1 MSELP
6 DFRYAHFTVS
16 DENPFRLTPPRDQ
29 ANFDNVADAS
39 KRASSGRNASPPY
52 PNPEYEDV
60 FDALKNAVKQR
71 TKQGTAFLSLFNS
84 ELMLIKRSLLITIVA
99 SMAVFVISMVC
110 WVVLNVG
117 LSIALYSVNLSV
129 FVIICI
135 LLCINVAAAILLFRL
150 AKNASQLVSFERVIG
165 LIKRSL
171 LS

>member
-6 DFRYAHFTVS
+6 DFRRAHFTVC

-29 ANFDNVADAS
+29 ANFDNVADVS
-39 KRASSGRNASPPY
+39 KKALSGRTASSPY
-52 PNPEYEDV
+52 PNPEYEEV

-71 TKQGTAFLSLFNS
+71 KKQGTAFLSLFNS

-99 SMAVFVISMVC
+99 SMAVLIISIVC
-110 WVVLNVG
+110 WVILNVG
-117 LSIALYSVNLSV
+117 VSIALYSVNLSL

-150 AKNASQLVSFERVIG
+150 ATNASQLVSFERVIG